1 MSPPIVNILR
11 FSKSVW
17 MNGTQ
22 RGDVG
27 IDLLND
33 ELRVAFLE
41 ADEVEKA
48 IDLAQHE
55 WVAWQN

>member
-1 MSPPIVNILR
+1 
-11 FSKSVW
+11 

-41 ADEVEKA
+41 ADEVEKV

-55 WVAWQN
+55 WVA